1 MEGVEKSFGATRAL
15 SGVSLDVAP
24 GDVHALIGE
33 NGAGKS
39 TLMKIL
45 AGVLT
50 PDAGRMSLF
59 GSPYRP
65 TGPLDA
71 RRRGVAMI
79 HQELTLAPHLDVE
92 ANLTL
97 GTETTTFGFVRR
109 AGRRAAIRDVLTR
122 LRLADLPLDTP
133 VGTLSTA
140 VRQLLEIARA
150 LLSGARVVI
159 MDEPTSSLGRRD
171 VERLFDIVRELAAS
185 GCGIIYI
192 SHFMDELREVATRFT
207 VLRDGASVGTGTLD
221 AVDDDALIRLMAG
234 GAPTTGTRAPS
245 VRGTPLLVLDGLE
258 GHPRPTEASLVLHR
272 GEILG
277 ITGLVGAGRTE
288 LLRAVFGLDPVVS
301 GSVTLAG
308 IGFSADDGPDARWG
322 RGMGFV
328 SEDRKH
334 EGLML
339 DLPLSV
345 NLTLSRLAPVSRAG
359 FVDGEKLDAASR
371 EWIDRLG
378 IRAAGSNVAVGSL
391 SGGNQQKVAIAR
403 LLHHDVDVLLLDEPT
418 RGIDVRSKAAVWDL
432 LRSLANAGRG
442 ILVVG
447 SHLPEMLAHCDRIA
461 VMNRGRLGEARDAST
476 VTAHDLLTEA
486 VSVAEGRHD

>member
-192 SHFMDELREVATRFT
+192 SHFMDELRDVATRFT

-221 AVDDDALIRLMAG
+221 AVDDDALIRL
-234 GAPTTGTRAPS
+234 
-245 VRGTPLLVLDGLE
+245 
-258 GHPRPTEASLVLHR
+258 
-272 GEILG
+272 
-277 ITGLVGAGRTE
+277 
-288 LLRAVFGLDPVVS
+288 
-301 GSVTLAG
+301 
-308 IGFSADDGPDARWG
+308 
-322 RGMGFV
+322 
-328 SEDRKH
+328 
-334 EGLML
+334 
-339 DLPLSV
+339 
-345 NLTLSRLAPVSRAG
+345 
-359 FVDGEKLDAASR
+359 
-371 EWIDRLG
+371 
-378 IRAAGSNVAVGSL
+378 
-391 SGGNQQKVAIAR
+391 
-403 LLHHDVDVLLLDEPT
+403 
-418 RGIDVRSKAAVWDL
+418 
-432 LRSLANAGRG
+432 
-442 ILVVG
+442 
-447 SHLPEMLAHCDRIA
+447 
-461 VMNRGRLGEARDAST
+461 
-476 VTAHDLLTEA
+476 
-486 VSVAEGRHD
+486 